1 MELFCG
7 STRVSRVESGVTPDS
22 LSNNNQLWSSL
33 GNNSV
38 PIHREIEPA
47 GGGCYTKKL
56 SPTFIG

>member
-22 LSNNNQLWSSL
+22 LSNNNQLWSFL
-33 GNNSV
+33 GNNSAG
-38 PIHREIEPA
+38 RRIEPA
-47 GGGCYTKKL
+47 GGGCYTKKF